1 MGNSSTS
8 KMEGQNKVVLKM
20 TLGKEISLNN
30 IFHVLDIPKNLVL
43 GSLLSKNWFKLVF
56 VMDKF
61 VLTKNNMDV
70 GKDYVKDGL
79 FKMNVLTVAPYTV
92 RNKISSSVYIVD

>member
-20 TLGKEISLNN
+20 TLGKEISLNK

-79 FKMNVLTVAPYTV
+79 FKINVVT
-92 RNKISSSVYIVD
+92 IVQITE

>member
-1 MGNSSTS
+1 
-8 KMEGQNKVVLKM
+8 MEGQNKVVLKM

-56 VMDKF
+56 VTDKF

-79 FKMNVLTVAPYTV
+79 FKINVVT
-92 RNKISSSVYIVD
+92 IVQITE